1 MASKTMP
8 ARMTL
13 RAQLLALQALILC
26 VVTIAAGLAA
36 GAFQERAIRD
46 SYRDRMQAVAQSIA
60 SLPTIREAFRDA
72 DPSSTIQPV
81 AEVIREASDL
91 AYVVVADAHGIRY
104 SHPNPALIGKK
115 VSTDPSIPLSG
126 EVYVGTQT
134 GTLGTSWRVKVPVR
148 SDAGSVI
155 GTVSVGILESEL
167 RADFIGNLAWLIGAM
182 LAAVLIGL
190 LGAAWVTSVI
200 RARIHRLEP
209 EQITALVKSHETT
222 MHRLS
227 EGVIVVDEDGVITL
241 VNDAGADL
249 VGRDADTLT
258 GAAAAEALPPE
269 LVKILDEGEPS
280 GRPVIL
286 GPRVVVARS
295 TGSTVDGA
303 RAEATLL
310 LRDHTELH
318 DVVRRVDAA
327 DAIIAFRQRAG
338 VPKGLSTE
346 TLDRVVRA
354 LAARDDAS
362 ATEVAETLSMSRVS
376 ARRYLEYLASV
387 GRASRS
393 LDYSTKG
400 RPGSRYRLIDAPSP
414 G

>member
-1 MASKTMP
+1 
-8 ARMTL
+8 
-13 RAQLLALQALILC
+13 
-26 VVTIAAGLAA
+26 
-36 GAFQERAIRD
+36 
-46 SYRDRMQAVAQSIA
+46 
-60 SLPTIREAFRDA
+60 
-72 DPSSTIQPV
+72 
-81 AEVIREASDL
+81 
-91 AYVVVADAHGIRY
+91 
-104 SHPNPALIGKK
+104 
-115 VSTDPSIPLSG
+115 
-126 EVYVGTQT
+126 
-134 GTLGTSWRVKVPVR
+134 
-148 SDAGSVI
+148 VI

-182 LAAVLIGL
+182 LAAALIGL

-227 EGVIVVDEDGVITL
+227 EGVLVVDEDGVITL

-249 VGRDADTLT
+249 IGRDADALT
-258 GAAAAEALPPE
+258 GASAAEALPPE
-269 LVKILDEGEPS
+269 LVQILDEGEPS

-295 TGSTVDGA
+295 TGSTVEGA

-354 LAARDDAS
+354 LAVRTDAS
-362 ATEVAETLSMSRVS
+362 ATEVADALSMSRVS
-376 ARRYLEYLASV
+376 ARRYLEYLASA

-393 LDYSTKG
+393 LDYRTKG